1 MKKMKKDIKNLSL
14 EELKRHFIEIGEKP
28 YRAEEIFRA
37 IYKSKIFNFYDITT
51 LPKTLRDAL
60 DNQFFITSSEL
71 ISKRKSSDSSIKFL
85 IKFPDNSLVETVL
98 IKDTAHGKTRNTL
111 CLSSQVG
118 CAMKCKFCATGQMG
132 FTRNLTVGEII
143 EQFLLAEKIAGKI
156 NNIVFMGMGEPLANY
171 ENVKKAIEIITDNKG
186 RGLGKRK
193 IVISTSGIIDK
204 IYKLTDEIKSVKLAI
219 SLHAATQE
227 KRDYLMPGLR
237 NYKISNLFEALKYY
251 NRKTGNTIT
260 IEYLLIKDVND
271 DYKDAKDLIKLL
283 RTLKFVKVN
292 LIHFNRVA
300 HIDFK
305 SSSREKV
312 FAEILKKNGITVT
325 IRHSKGEEISAACG
339 QLATDKNIATKFKA

>member
-1 MKKMKKDIKNLSL
+1 MKKDIKNFSL
-14 EELKRHFIEIGEKP
+14 DELKAYFTEIGEKS

-37 IYKSKIFNFYDITT
+37 IYNNKIFNFHDITT

-60 DNQFFITSSEL
+60 DDQFFITSSEV
-71 ISKRKSSDSSIKFL
+71 ISKQKSSDSSIKFL
-85 IKFPDNSLVETVL
+85 IKFPDSSLVETVL
-98 IKDTAHGKTRNTL
+98 IRETAHGKTRNTL

-132 FTRNLTVGEII
+132 FIRNLTTGEII
-143 EQFLLAEKIAGKI
+143 EQFLLVEKIAGKI

-171 ENVKKAIEIITDNKG
+171 ENVKKAIKIITDPKG

-204 IYKLTDEIKSVKLAI
+204 IYKLADEISSVRLAI
-219 SLHAATQE
+219 SLHAATQK

-237 NYKISNLFEALKYY
+237 KYKISDLFEALKYY

-283 RTLKFVKVN
+283 RNLKFVKVN
-292 LIHFNRVA
+292 LIHFNQVS

-305 SSSREKV
+305 PSNREKV
-312 FAEILKKNGITVT
+312 FAETLRKNGVTVT
-325 IRHSKGEEISAACG
+325 IRHSKGEEIAAACG
-339 QLATDKNIATKFKA
+339 QLATNTKTSTKFPI

>member
-1 MKKMKKDIKNLSL
+1 MKKDIKNFSL
-14 EELKRHFIEIGEKP
+14 DELKAYFTEIGEKS

-37 IYKSKIFNFYDITT
+37 IYNNKIFNFHDITT

-60 DNQFFITSSEL
+60 DNQFFITSSEV
-71 ISKRKSSDSSIKFL
+71 ISKQKSSDSSIKFL
-85 IKFPDNSLVETVL
+85 IKFPDSSLVETVL
-98 IKDTAHGKTRNTL
+98 IRETAHGKTRNTL

-132 FTRNLTVGEII
+132 FIRNLTTGEII
-143 EQFLLAEKIAGKI
+143 EQFLLVEKIAGKI

-171 ENVKKAIEIITDNKG
+171 ENVKKAIKIITDPKG

-204 IYKLTDEIKSVKLAI
+204 IYKLTDEISSVRLAI
-219 SLHAATQE
+219 SLHAATQK

-237 NYKISNLFEALKYY
+237 KYKISDLFEALKYY

-283 RTLKFVKVN
+283 RNLKFVKVN
-292 LIHFNRVA
+292 LIHFNQVA

-305 SSSREKV
+305 PSNREKA
-312 FAEILKKNGITVT
+312 FAEILRKNGVTVT
-325 IRHSKGEEISAACG
+325 IRHSKGEEIAAACG
-339 QLATDKNIATKFKA
+339 QLATNTKTSTKFPI

>member
-1 MKKMKKDIKNLSL
+1 MKKDIKSFSF
-14 EELKRHFIEIGEKP
+14 EELKAYLIEIGEKP

-37 IYKSKIFNFYDITT
+37 IYKNKTFNFHGITT
-51 LPKTLRDAL
+51 LPRSLREKL
-60 DNQFFITSSEL
+60 DNEFFITSSKI
-71 ISKRKSSDSSIKFL
+71 ISKQKSSDNSTKYL
-85 IKFPDNSLVETVL
+85 IKLSDGSLVETVL
-98 IKDTAHGKTRNTL
+98 IKDSARGKTRNTL

-132 FTRNLTVGEII
+132 FIRNLTVGEIL
-143 EQFLLAEKIAGKI
+143 EQFLLVEKIAGKI
-156 NNIVFMGMGEPLANY
+156 NNIVFMGMGEPLSNY
-171 ENVKKAIEIITDNKG
+171 ENVKKAIEIISDSKG

-227 KRDYLMPGLR
+227 KRNYLMPGLR
-237 NYKISNLFEALKYY
+237 KYKISELFEALKYY

-283 RTLKFVKVN
+283 KNLKFVKVN
-292 LIHFNRVA
+292 LIHFNQVA

-305 SSSREKV
+305 PSNREKV
-312 FAEILKKNGITVT
+312 FAEVLRKNGITVT

-339 QLATDKNIATKFKA
+339 QLATDKKIVTKFKA

>member
-1 MKKMKKDIKNLSL
+1 MKKDIKNFSL
-14 EELKRHFIEIGEKP
+14 DELKAYFTEIGEKS

-37 IYKSKIFNFYDITT
+37 IYNNKIFNFHDITT

-60 DNQFFITSSEL
+60 DNQFFITSSEV
-71 ISKRKSSDSSIKFL
+71 ISKQKSSDSSIKFL
-85 IKFPDNSLVETVL
+85 IKFPDSSLVETVL
-98 IKDTAHGKTRNTL
+98 IRETAHGKTRNTL

-132 FTRNLTVGEII
+132 FIRNLTTGEII
-143 EQFLLAEKIAGKI
+143 EQFLLVEKIAGKI

-171 ENVKKAIEIITDNKG
+171 ENVKKAIKIITDPKG

-204 IYKLTDEIKSVKLAI
+204 IYKLADEISSVRLAI
-219 SLHAATQE
+219 SLHAATQK

-237 NYKISNLFEALKYY
+237 KYKISDLFEALKYY

-283 RTLKFVKVN
+283 RNLKFVKVN
-292 LIHFNRVA
+292 LIHFNQVA

-305 SSSREKV
+305 PSNREKA
-312 FAEILKKNGITVT
+312 FAEILRKNGVTVT
-325 IRHSKGEEISAACG
+325 IRHSKGEEIAAACG
-339 QLATDKNIATKFKA
+339 QLATNTKTSTKFPI

>member
-1 MKKMKKDIKNLSL
+1 MKKDIKNFSL
-14 EELKRHFIEIGEKP
+14 DELKAYFTEIGEKS

-37 IYKSKIFNFYDITT
+37 IYNNKIFNFHDITT

-60 DNQFFITSSEL
+60 DNQFFITSSEV
-71 ISKRKSSDSSIKFL
+71 ISKQKSSDSSIKFL
-85 IKFPDNSLVETVL
+85 IKFPDSSLVETVL
-98 IKDTAHGKTRNTL
+98 IRETAHGKTRNTL

-132 FTRNLTVGEII
+132 FIRNLTTGEII
-143 EQFLLAEKIAGKI
+143 EQFLLVEKMAGKV

-171 ENVKKAIEIITDNKG
+171 ENVKKAIKIITDPKG

-204 IYKLTDEIKSVKLAI
+204 IYKLADEISSVRLAI
-219 SLHAATQE
+219 SLHAATQK

-237 NYKISNLFEALKYY
+237 KYKISDLFEALKYY

-283 RTLKFVKVN
+283 RNLKFVKVN
-292 LIHFNRVA
+292 LIHFNQVA

-305 SSSREKV
+305 PSNREKA
-312 FAEILKKNGITVT
+312 FAEILRKNGVTVT
-325 IRHSKGEEISAACG
+325 IRHSKGEEIAAACG
-339 QLATDKNIATKFKA
+339 QLATNTKTSTKFPI

>member
-1 MKKMKKDIKNLSL
+1 MKKDIKDFSL
-14 EELKRHFIEIGEKP
+14 NELKQYFIETGEKP

-37 IYKSKIFNFYDITT
+37 IYKNKILNFQDITT
-51 LPKTLRDAL
+51 LPKTLREEL
-60 DNQFFITSSEL
+60 DNQFLITSSKI
-71 ISKRKSSDSSIKFL
+71 ISKQKSSDNSIKYL
-85 IKFPDNSLVETVL
+85 IKLLDGSLVETVL
-98 IKDTAHGKTRNTL
+98 IKDNARNKARSTL

-132 FTRNLTVGEII
+132 FIRNLTVGEIL
-143 EQFLLAEKIAGKI
+143 EQFLQVEKLAGKI

-171 ENVKKAIEIITDNKG
+171 KNVKKAIEIITDSKG

-204 IYKLTDEIKSVKLAI
+204 IYKLTDEIKSVRLAI

-237 NYKISNLFEALKYY
+237 KYKIPELFEALKYY
-251 NRKTGNTIT
+251 NHKTGNTIT

-271 DYKDAKDLIKLL
+271 DYEDARNLIKLIKN
-283 RTLKFVKVN
+283 LKFAKVN

-305 SSSREKV
+305 PSNREKI
-312 FAEILKKNGITVT
+312 FAEIPRKNGITVT
-325 IRHSKGEEISAACG
+325 IRHSKGEEVAAACG
-339 QLATDKNIATKFKA
+339 QLATDTKTSMEFKI

>member
-1 MKKMKKDIKNLSL
+1 MKKDIKNFSL
-14 EELKRHFIEIGEKP
+14 DELKTYFTEIGEKS

-37 IYKSKIFNFYDITT
+37 IYNNKIFNFHDITT

-60 DNQFFITSSEL
+60 DNQFFITSSEV
-71 ISKRKSSDSSIKFL
+71 ISKQKSSDSSIKFL
-85 IKFPDNSLVETVL
+85 IKFPDSSLVETVL
-98 IKDTAHGKTRNTL
+98 IRETAHGKTRNTL

-132 FTRNLTVGEII
+132 FIRNLTTGEII
-143 EQFLLAEKIAGKI
+143 EQFLLVEKIAGKI

-171 ENVKKAIEIITDNKG
+171 ENVKKAIKIITDPKG

-204 IYKLTDEIKSVKLAI
+204 IYKLTDEISSVRLAI
-219 SLHAATQE
+219 SLHAATQK

-237 NYKISNLFEALKYY
+237 KYKISDLFEALKYY

-283 RTLKFVKVN
+283 RNLKFVKVN
-292 LIHFNRVA
+292 LIHFNQVA

-305 SSSREKV
+305 PSNREKA
-312 FAEILKKNGITVT
+312 FAEILRKNGVTVT
-325 IRHSKGEEISAACG
+325 IRHSKGEEIAAACG
-339 QLATDKNIATKFKA
+339 QLATNTKTSTKFPI

>member
-1 MKKMKKDIKNLSL
+1 MKKDIKNFSL
-14 EELKRHFIEIGEKP
+14 DELKAYFTEIGEKSF
-28 YRAEEIFRA
+28 RAEEIFRA
-37 IYKSKIFNFYDITT
+37 IYKNKIFNFKSITT
-51 LPKTLRDAL
+51 LPKTLRDFL
-60 DNQFFITSSEL
+60 DRQFFITSSEV
-71 ISKRKSSDSSIKFL
+71 ISRQKSSDSSIKFL
-85 IKFPDNSLVETVL
+85 IKFPGSSLVETVL
-98 IKDTAHGKTRNTL
+98 IRETAHGKTRNTL

-132 FTRNLTVGEII
+132 FIRNLTTGEII
-143 EQFLLAEKIAGKI
+143 EQFLLVEKMAGKI

-171 ENVKKAIEIITDNKG
+171 ENVKKAIDIISDSKG

-227 KRDYLMPGLR
+227 KRNYLMPGLR
-237 NYKISNLFEALKYY
+237 KYKISELFEALKYY

-271 DYKDAKDLIKLL
+271 DHKDAKDLIKLL
-283 RTLKFVKVN
+283 KNLKFVKVN
-292 LIHFNRVA
+292 LIHFNKVP

-305 SSSREKV
+305 PSNREKI
-312 FAEILKKNGITVT
+312 FAEILRKNGITVT
-325 IRHSKGEEISAACG
+325 IRHSKGEEIAAACG
-339 QLATDKNIATKFKA
+339 QLATDKKIVTKFKA

>member
-1 MKKMKKDIKNLSL
+1 MEKDIKNLSL
-14 EELKRHFIEIGEKP
+14 EELKEYFEGIGEKP
-28 YRAEEIFRA
+28 YRAKEIFRA
-37 IYKSKIFNFYDITT
+37 IYKNKIFDFHDITT
-51 LPKTLRDAL
+51 LPKTLREKL
-60 DNQFFITSSEL
+60 DSQFFITSSK
-71 ISKRKSSDSSIKFL
+71 IVSKQKSSDNSIKFL

-98 IKDTAHGKTRNTL
+98 IKDSARGKTRNTL

-132 FTRNLTVGEII
+132 FTRNLTAGEII
-143 EQFLLAEKIAGKI
+143 EQFLLVEKEAGKI

-171 ENVKKAIEIITDNKG
+171 ENVKKAIEIITDSNG

-204 IYKLTDEIKSVKLAI
+204 IYRLTDEIKSVKLAI

-227 KRDYLMPGLR
+227 KRDFLMPGLR
-237 NYKISNLFEALKYY
+237 KYKISDLLEALKYY

-260 IEYLLIKDVND
+260 IEYLLIKDIND

-283 RTLKFVKVN
+283 RNLKFVKVN
-292 LIHFNRVA
+292 LIHFNQVP

-305 SSSREKV
+305 PSNREKI
-312 FAEILKKNGITVT
+312 FAEILRKNGITVT

-339 QLATDKNIATKFKA
+339 QLATDTKRNRKFEA